1 MPRKRARDDNHGDL
15 ISGLPDEILRTIIS
29 LLPTKEGARTQL
41 IARKWRPLWRS
52 APLNICCHGLCRNQ
66 YERISVVTKLLTIHH
81 GPKRRLDLDT
91 IRFHRDKK
99 IFAEETTQL
108 EEWFSYG
115 ALANLQELNMVF
127 EDRNYQLPSSVL
139 LCAPALEVAR
149 FKFCNFPKEV
159 THFTFP
165 LLKKLSLCCVE
176 IAGDAFHGLLKGC
189 HVLESLYLERL
200 NGMDCFTIK
209 SKTQPS
215 FPLLKK
221 LSLCCVYIAE
231 DVFHGLLSGC
241 HVLES
246 LYLEGLNDTGSFEIS
261 SETLTS
267 VGLCNCILKQGELI
281 IKYAPRL
288 ERLLLP
294 RPGKGAYNLR
304 VIEAPKLQILG
315 LLSPCIS
322 QLEIANIF
330 FEVGAPTSCS

>member
-1 MPRKRARDDNHGDL
+1 MPRKRARHDNHREPPE
-15 ISGLPDEILRTIIS
+15 LPDDILSTIIS
-29 LLPTKEGARTQL
+29 LLPTREGANTKL
-41 IARKWRPLWRS
+41 VARSWRQLWRY

-200 NGMDCFTIK
+200 NDKGSFQIS
-209 SKTQPS
+209 SKT
-215 FPLLKK
+215 LR
-221 LSLCCVYIAE
+221 
-231 DVFHGLLSGC
+231 
-241 HVLES
+241 
-246 LYLEGLNDTGSFEIS
+246 
-261 SETLTS
+261 S
-267 VGLCNCILKQGELI
+267 VGLCNCFTEKGELI
-281 IKYAPRL
+281 IKDAPFL

-294 RPGKGAYNLR
+294 RPGKGAYILH
-304 VIEAPKLQILG
+304 VKSAPKLEILG
-315 LLSPCIS
+315 FLSPCIS
-322 QLEIANIF
+322 ELEIANISF
-330 FEVGAPTSCS
+330 KVGVPTSCS

>member
-1 MPRKRARDDNHGDL
+1 MEPLDASHVWAHTRAHRWARDDNHGDL

-29 LLPTKEGARTQL
+29 LLPTKEGALTQL

-52 APLNICCHGLCRNQ
+52 APLNMCCHGLCRNQ

-81 GPKRRLDLDT
+81 GPKRSLDLDT

-108 EEWFSYG
+108 EEWFSSG
-115 ALANLQELNMVF
+115 ALADLQELNMVF

-189 HVLESLYLERL
+189 HVLESLYLE
-200 NGMDCFTIK
+200 
-209 SKTQPS
+209 
-215 FPLLKK
+215 
-221 LSLCCVYIAE
+221 
-231 DVFHGLLSGC
+231 
-241 HVLES
+241 
-246 LYLEGLNDTGSFEIS
+246 GLNDTGSFEIS

-294 RPGKGAYNLR
+294 RPGRGDYILR

-322 QLEIANIF
+322 ELQIANII
-330 FEVGAPTSCS
+330 FEVGAATSCS